1 LISSANTLELVN
13 AFVPAADDLAAKSK
27 ELILSM
33 LRHTKTPFSRKQ
45 FEPGHITC
53 TAVVLSPD
61 VRRVL
66 LMHHH
71 RHARWLLPG
80 GHVENEDVTLA
91 STARR
96 EANEETGV
104 LLAPSTSARL
114 VGMDVHGIPAK
125 KREPF
130 HLHHD
135 LIFALR
141 AESEHFHVTTEA
153 PRIAWCRMEEFARY
167 DVPASIARSA
177 ARALEYCARAGQG
190 DLGF

>member
-1 LISSANTLELVN
+1 MISSSSTLELVGS
-13 AFVPAADDLAAKSK
+13 FVPADDDLAAKSQ

-33 LRHTKTPFSRKQ
+33 LRHTDAPFSRKQ
-45 FEPGHITC
+45 FKPGHITC

-61 VRRVL
+61 ATRVL
-66 LMHHH
+66 LMYHH

-80 GHVENEDVTLA
+80 GHVENEDATLA
-91 STARR
+91 VTARR

-141 AESEHFHVTTEA
+141 AESEHFHVTDEA
-153 PRIAWCRMEEFARY
+153 PRIAWCRPEEFVRF
-167 DVPASIARSA
+167 DVPLSIARSA
-177 ARALEYCARAGQG
+177 ARALEYFAEAGQG
-190 DLGF
+190 SLGF

>member
-1 LISSANTLELVN
+1 MISNTATLELVSS
-13 AFVPAADDLAAKSK
+13 FVPAADDLAAKSQ

-33 LRHTKTPFSRKQ
+33 LRHTEAPFSRKQ
-45 FEPGHITC
+45 FKPGHITC

-61 VRRVL
+61 ARRVL
-66 LMHHH
+66 LMYHH

-91 STARR
+91 VTARR

-125 KREPF
+125 RREPF

-141 AESEHFHVTTEA
+141 AESEHFHVTDEA
-153 PRIAWCRMEEFARY
+153 PRITWCRPEEFASH
-167 DVPASIARSA
+167 DVPASIIRSA
-177 ARALEYCARAGQG
+177 TRAFAYFAKAGQG
-190 DLGF
+190 NLGF

>member
-1 LISSANTLELVN
+1 MISNEATVELVSS
-13 AFVPAADDLAAKSK
+13 FVPADDDLAAKSQ

-33 LRHTKTPFSRKQ
+33 LRHTESPFSRKQ
-45 FEPGHITC
+45 YRPGHITC
-53 TAVVLSPD
+53 TALILSPD
-61 VRRVL
+61 ARRVL
-66 LMHHH
+66 LMYHH
-71 RHARWLLPG
+71 RHSRWLIPG
-80 GHVENEDVTLA
+80 GHVETEDVTLA
-91 STARR
+91 VTARR

-104 LLAPSTSARL
+104 LLAPSTTARL

-141 AESEHFHVTTEA
+141 AESDHFHVTDEA
-153 PRIAWCRMEEFARY
+153 PRIAWCRPEEFTNH

-177 ARALEYCARAGQG
+177 ARALAYFAEAGQAS
-190 DLGF
+190 LGF

>member
-1 LISSANTLELVN
+1 MISSSSTLEL
-13 AFVPAADDLAAKSK
+13 AGSFVVGEDELAAKSQ

-45 FEPGHITC
+45 FNPGHITC

-61 VRRVL
+61 ARRVL
-66 LMHHH
+66 LMYHH

-91 STARR
+91 VTARR

-141 AESEHFHVTTEA
+141 AESEHVHVTDEA
-153 PRIAWCRMEEFARY
+153 PRIAWCRPAEFVRF
-167 DVPASIARSA
+167 DVPLSIARSVT
-177 ARALEYCARAGQG
+177 RALAYLAETGQG
-190 DLGF
+190 SLGF

>member
-1 LISSANTLELVN
+1 MISSSSTLELVGS
-13 AFVPAADDLAAKSK
+13 FVPADDDLAAKSQ

-33 LRHTKTPFSRKQ
+33 LRHTDAPFSRKQ
-45 FEPGHITC
+45 FKPGHITC

-61 VRRVL
+61 AAQVL
-66 LMHHH
+66 LMYHH
-71 RHARWLLPG
+71 RHSRWLLPG
-80 GHVENEDVTLA
+80 GHVENEDATLA
-91 STARR
+91 VTARR

-141 AESEHFHVTTEA
+141 AESEHFHVTDEA
-153 PRIAWCRMEEFARY
+153 PRIAWCRPEEFVRF
-167 DVPASIARSA
+167 DVPLSIARSA
-177 ARALEYCARAGQG
+177 ARALEYFAEAGQG
-190 DLGF
+190 SLGF